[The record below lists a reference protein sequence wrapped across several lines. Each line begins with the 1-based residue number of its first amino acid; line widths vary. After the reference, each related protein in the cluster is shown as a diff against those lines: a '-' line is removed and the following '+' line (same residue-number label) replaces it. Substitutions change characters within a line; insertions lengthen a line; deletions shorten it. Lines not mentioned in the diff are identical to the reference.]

1 VNLFF
6 LLKKSS
12 FYAFFEGV
20 IFLNIKYYL
29 TPYVEAKPRQE
40 HKK

>member
-1 VNLFF
+1 MLFF
-6 LLKKSS
+6 GGLL
-12 FYAFFEGV
+12 FF
-20 IFLNIKYYL
+20 NIKYYL